1 MILRLTAFAAAIVV
15 VVVGRLAA
23 SSGQEISRSPF
34 LAAEIGNF
42 PNCKVYGRTY
52 CLESPDY
59 PK

>member
-1 MILRLTAFAAAIVV
+1 MAFRFVPFVAFACGLLRVPAA
-15 VVVGRLAA
+15 
-23 SSGQEISRSPF
+23 GQEGGRSPF

-42 PNCKVYGRTY
+42 PKCKVYGRTY